1 MNKKSFTLI
10 EILVVIVIIGI
21 ISAFIIVSMA
31 GVSDKARIA
40 KGQAFSSSLKNA
52 LLANLVSEWKFSGP
66 TVAGSPVT
74 VDDIKDS
81 FGTKDCAINGVAPTI
96 RSGSDC
102 ISGSCVDFD
111 RENDGYLSCG
121 NLGTMSSFT
130 LNLWAKKNTAG
141 DYNCFSE
148 GATGWSSGFHFWAN
162 GNAIMSRVGNDTAG
176 INMASTYS
184 FGTSWNNIVFVVD
197 RNVTPALQK
206 LYVNSSLVNSL
217 DISSIVGNINLS
229 AFKIGFSSGNSS
241 PLNEYRGKIDEV
253 RVYNES
259 LPASRVRENYYSG
272 LNKLLAQSG
281 ILSMEYAE
289 RISRLINN
297 LGELD

>member
-1 MNKKSFTLI
+1 MKKSFTLI
-10 EILVVIVIIGI
+10 EILVVIVIVGI

-31 GVSDKARIA
+31 GVSEKARIA

-52 LLANLVSEWKFSGP
+52 LLANLVSEWKFNGP

-74 VDDIKDS
+74 IDDIKDS
-81 FGTKDCAINGVAPTI
+81 FGTKDCAISGVAPTI

-121 NLGTMSSFT
+121 NLGAMSSFT
-130 LNLWAKKNTAG
+130 LNLWAKKNSAG
-141 DYNCFSE
+141 DYNCFIE
-148 GATGWSSGFHFWAN
+148 GATGWNSGFHFWAN
-162 GNAIMSRVGNDTAG
+162 GNTIVSRVGNDATG
-176 INMASTYS
+176 IDVTSTYS
-184 FGTSWNNIVFVVD
+184 FGTLWNNIVFVVD
-197 RNVTPALQK
+197 RHVTPARQK
-206 LYVNSSLVNSL
+206 LYINTALVNSS
-217 DISSIVGNINLS
+217 DISSLVGDISLS
-229 AFKIGFSSGNSS
+229 AFKIGFSSGNSA

-253 RVYNES
+253 RIYSES
-259 LPASRVRENYYSG
+259 LPVSRVRENYYAG
-272 LNKLLAQSG
+272 LNKLLVRGG

-289 RISRLINN
+289 RAAQLINN